1 MKSSTKYFR
10 FDSFYLN
17 RNLPVLVSEQGQTCD
32 LEPRVWQLLLL
43 FCEAP
48 QTVIS
53 RSVIIE
59 KVYNGIVVSD
69 NAVNKLVAK
78 VRKALADTPNA
89 PKYIKTIPKQG
100 YSLVAEVEALNSIHT
115 KAQSATPLTR
125 GTLKTNNIKTIIY
138 SITLLSILSI
148 SLMLY
153 QSADNAD
160 DYYINQKLSPL
171 TRVVGVEASPNL
183 SYDGRY
189 LIYQKNAPNEQL
201 SGWWIKEVLNNHSE
215 RKVSIDNPQSPII
228 WSDNKNEFLY
238 VEQNEFCEIRR
249 MSVSK
254 EHLTSSLI
262 TQCDNNLV
270 AQLVYDSEEK
280 GFYFVMKRSDSAS
293 WEVYYY
299 NFKNNEMTVINQPA
313 PSGVGNY
320 SIDLSPDKNRL
331 LILSSDNTQS
341 TSIYVLNTK
350 DHKLNLEGNRAWFLN
365 KAIWHHDSHRV
376 IHTSQHYAREL
387 LISNLSG
394 DENSTLIST
403 SKRILDNFMRHPNG
417 TDYYFTSFQMDND
430 LAIITRSNENQSVIN
445 NSEVY
450 EKMPVYNGEI
460 DSWFFVSNRTNISQI
475 YLSSNKSATT
485 KQVSFFKSE
494 FQFVSLD
501 VSLNG
506 NLLAFHDEQTLMIYE
521 PETQTIKRYFTPQ
534 GRIAAS
540 SWLDNERISVSI
552 EENSNLGVYI
562 FNLNTNTFNKVHQNW
577 SVIFKGQ
584 KPSDIY
590 AIDKITKQAFSLD
603 QNFEANEA
611 LPIAIEDIINHSGLQ
626 VKATG
631 DFLIYLKTEGLYSSI
646 NSFNLA
652 TGKNTELGNWLYV
665 AGFDAIGEHVI
676 LSYEKNRTGDI
687 MRSHLLSN
695 K

>member
-10 FDSFYLN
+10 FDTFYLN
-17 RNLPVLVSEQGQTCD
+17 RNLPVLVSEQGQAAD

-78 VRKALADTPNA
+78 ARKALADTPND

-100 YSLVAEVEALNSIHT
+100 YSLIAEVEALNSIQT
-115 KAQSATPLTR
+115 KAQPAPASTPPS
-125 GTLKTNNIKTIIY
+125 LKTNNIKAIIY
-138 SITLLSILSI
+138 SITVLSILSI

-153 QSADNAD
+153 QNVDYAK
-160 DYYINQKLSPL
+160 DYYINQKLSSL
-171 TRVVGVEASPNL
+171 TRVVGVEASPKL

-189 LIYQKNAPNEQL
+189 LIYQKNAPNDQL
-201 SGWWIKEVLNNHSE
+201 SGWWIKEVSNSHSE
-215 RKVSIDNPQSPII
+215 RNIPIGNLRSPIA
-228 WSDNKNEFLY
+228 WSGNKNDFLY

-254 EHLTSSLI
+254 EQLTSSLI
-262 TQCDNNLV
+262 TQCDNNIV
-270 AQLVYDSEEK
+270 AQLVFASEEK
-280 GFYFVMKRSDSAS
+280 GFYFVMKRSRSAS

-299 NFKNNEMTVINQPA
+299 NFNNNEMRVINQPV

-320 SIDLSPDKNRL
+320 SIDLSPDQKKL
-331 LILSSDNTQS
+331 IILSADNTQS
-341 TSIYVLNTK
+341 TSIYVLNIE
-350 DHKLNLEGNRAWFLN
+350 DQKLSLEGTRDWFLN

-387 LISNLSG
+387 LISNLVG
-394 DENSTLIST
+394 DEHSTLIST

-430 LAIITRSNENQSVIN
+430 LARITRSNDNLRVLD

-450 EKMPVYNGEI
+450 EKMPVYNGEM
-460 DSWFFVSNRTNISQI
+460 DSWFFVSNRENISQI
-475 YLSSNKSATT
+475 YLSSNKSGTT
-485 KQVSFFKSE
+485 TQVSFFNSE
-494 FQFVSLD
+494 FQFTSLD

-506 NLLAFHDEQTLMIYE
+506 NFLAFHDEQNLMIYE
-521 PETQTIKRYFTPQ
+521 PETLTIKRYLAPQ

-540 SWLDNERISVSI
+540 SWLDNDKISVSI
-552 EENSNLGVYI
+552 EENANLEVYV
-562 FNLNTNTFNKVHQNW
+562 FNLNTKTFNKVHQNW

-584 KPSDIY
+584 TPSDLY
-590 AIDKITKQAFSLD
+590 GIDKITRQAFSLD
-603 QNFEANEA
+603 QDFEASKA
-611 LPIAIEDIINHSGLQ
+611 LPIAIEDAVNHTGLQ

-631 DFLIYLKTEGLYSSI
+631 EFLIYLKTEGLYSSI
-646 NSFNLA
+646 NSFELA
-652 TGKNTELGNWLYV
+652 TGENTELGNWLYV

-676 LSYEKNRTGDI
+676 FSYEKNRTGDI

-695 K
+695 N